1 MTNGQRRPLDFG
13 ELDEFTP
20 RQKAAMPAAV
30 ERKAVDQVAAF
41 PSRER
46 ADDSQMNI
54 KAPVATLTRFRKLA
68 KGERYTL
75 GEFLGILMDAY
86 EEKLGGGG

>member
-1 MTNGQRRPLDFG
+1 MTNGQRRPLEFG
-13 ELDEFTP
+13 DLDEFTP
-20 RQKAAMPAAV
+20 RQKPAMPAAV
-30 ERKAVDQVAAF
+30 ERKAVDQAAAF

-68 KGERYTL
+68 KSERYTL
-75 GEFLGILMDAY
+75 GEFLEILMDAY
-86 EEKLGGGG
+86 EKKSGAGG

>member
-1 MTNGQRRPLDFG
+1 MMTGQRRSLDFA

-20 RQKAAMPAAV
+20 RQKPAAPAAV
-30 ERKAVDQVAAF
+30 ERKAIDQAAAF

-68 KGERYTL
+68 KSERYTL
-75 GEFLGILMDAY
+75 GEFLEILMDAY
-86 EEKLGGGG
+86 EGRAGRGE